1 MTLFDLIAILIILVS
16 GTVGYVRGAAREV
29 ITVLAFILAVVVAV
43 IGLRVSGPIARHA
56 IHPGFL
62 ANAVAILVVFAAVYM
77 LLRLLGSGFTRRLH
91 EAESFGALDKLV
103 GVGFG
108 LLRALVL
115 LGVFYLVFNA
125 ATPSERMPHWIKG
138 GVLYPLSAASGHVL
152 MALAPKGSAVADKVA
167 PVLERAVRD
176 GDSDQPP
183 SSKPKPRAKA
193 PTSTGPGYDEQSRAG
208 VDALV
213 EKSR

>member
-1 MTLFDLIAILIILVS
+1 MTLFDLLAVLILLVS
-16 GTVGYVRGAAREV
+16 GIVGFVRGAAREV
-29 ITVLAFILAVVVAV
+29 ITVVAFILAVVVAV
-43 IGLRVSGPIARHA
+43 FGLRISGPIARHA

-62 ANAVAILVVFAAVYM
+62 ANGVAILVVFIAVYI
-77 LLRLLGSGFTRRLH
+77 LLRVLGATFTRKIH
-91 EAESFGALDKLV
+91 QAEALGTVDRIV

-125 ATPSERMPHWIKG
+125 ATPPDRVPQWIKG
-138 GVLYPLSAASGHVL
+138 AFFYPLTAGAGHVL
-152 MALAPKGSAVADKVA
+152 MALAPKGSAVADKVG
-167 PVLERAVRD
+167 PVLENAVRE
-176 GDSDQPP
+176 GGAEKTAPP
-183 SSKPKPRAKA
+183 PAAPPAASSQGA
-193 PTSTGPGYDEQSRAG
+193 GYDEQSRAG